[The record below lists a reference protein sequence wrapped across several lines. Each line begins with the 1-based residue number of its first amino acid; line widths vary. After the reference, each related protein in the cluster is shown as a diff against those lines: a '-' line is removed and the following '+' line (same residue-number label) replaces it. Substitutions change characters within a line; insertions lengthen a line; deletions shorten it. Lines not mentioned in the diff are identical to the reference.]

1 MNWGYSGLFD
11 MTVKTGK
18 NLAVGERILVLGLG
32 NILLKDEG
40 IGVHV
45 IRELQGLALPENV
58 EVIDGGTAGLDMLL
72 SQEGSYKLVVVDA
85 AKAGEKPGTIY
96 KAKVK
101 GGEMDKLA
109 RTLGGDKELKISSH
123 QFGLIESLTAAQ
135 SCGCAP
141 REIVIIGV
149 EPKEINYGLEPTEQV
164 SRRIP
169 EIIKM
174 VLEEF

>member
-1 MNWGYSGLFD
+1 

-18 NLAVGERILVLGLG
+18 NLAIGERILVLGLG

-72 SQEGSYKLVVVDA
+72 SQEGSYKLIVIDA
-85 AKAGEKPGTIY
+85 ARAGGKPGTIY
-96 KAKVK
+96 KAKVE
-101 GGEMDKLA
+101 GGEIDKLA
-109 RTLGGDKELKISSH
+109 RIFGREKDLKISSH

-164 SRRIP
+164 SRELS